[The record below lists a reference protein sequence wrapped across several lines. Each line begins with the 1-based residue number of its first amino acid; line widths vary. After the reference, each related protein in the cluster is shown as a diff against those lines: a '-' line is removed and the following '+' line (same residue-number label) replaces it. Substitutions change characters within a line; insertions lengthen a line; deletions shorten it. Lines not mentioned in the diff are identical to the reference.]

1 MIPTVGFI
9 GTVYGLG
16 ASLYEAG
23 AAAEINVQ
31 ETARTLGVG
40 FDCIMVALI
49 QSAILVFAMHLVQ
62 ENEETAVNLSGGYCL
77 RNLINRLYTGTARS
91 PC

>member
-1 MIPTVGFI
+1 M
-9 GTVYGLG
+9 
-16 ASLYEAG
+16 SE
-23 AAAEINVQ
+23 EINVQ

-40 FDCIMVALI
+40 FDCTMVALI

-77 RNLINRLYTGTARS
+77 RNLINRLYTGPAA
-91 PC
+91 